1 MDFLSHFSQKSCE
14 NDIYLSD
21 SDLADHPL
29 NNIIIPDTPGI
40 YKFLVGQ
47 KIKKKVQ
54 AKKLVKMN
62 KFHGNFFFFLNIS
75 YF

>member
-40 YKFLVGQ
+40 T
-47 KIKKKVQ
+47 
-54 AKKLVKMN
+54 N
-62 KFHGNFFFFLNIS
+62 S
-75 YF
+75 